1 MRTDVLDNAIN
12 AFEKI
17 WEHCLEWAEYIK
29 YRLFNRKERQRR
41 LIEEYFIKKEY
52 SDDRSVKT
60 FLAERRKTIERNR
73 YNMIV
78 QTGYT
83 SERNEELGKVTLS
96 RKGKYID
103 HATLILGP
111 ETGGGNRLI
120 FWDFNKDKTVTR

>member
-1 MRTDVLDNAIN
+1 MRTDVLDNAID

-17 WEHCLEWAEYIK
+17 WEQCLEWAEYIK
-29 YRLFNRKERQRR
+29 YRLFNRKERRSR

-52 SDDRSVKT
+52 ADERSVET
-60 FLAERRKTIERNR
+60 FLAERKKAIERNK
-73 YNMIV
+73 YNMKV
-78 QTGYT
+78 ETGYT
-83 SERNEELGKVTLS
+83 SERNEEFGKVTLS

-120 FWDFNKDKTVTR
+120 FWDFNKDITETR